1 MTIRILIPDLHSDE
15 MSSIRFGGSI
25 IQQLS
30 FSSGGEED
38 SCDSSLDDWSSR
50 ENSPKAGWRM
60 TKEWQSPR
68 ASENKEGLT
77 GELNLG
83 SASPC
88 TTRGSRSPTG
98 DCHGT
103 PLHYA
108 TWRKLRLCDSPNTPK
123 SLLSKARVLDS
134 SSKFCRGPRLLRFTA
149 GSDPAPPARVPSVN
163 VNPFTP
169 EPFKKPNERHKRKNM
184 EDDDEEGRDE
194 RKRSDEED
202 VFLPSKRF
210 ALHENMVSRYETE
223 FLELERIGA
232 GEFGAV
238 YKCVKRL
245 DGCLYA
251 IKRSKRPL
259 AGSTDEQ
266 LALREV
272 YAHAVLGHHPH
283 VVRYYSAWA
292 EEDHM
297 LIQNEYC
304 NGKALVLIQNE
315 YCNGKALV
323 LIQNE
328 YCNGGSLQDAISR
341 NAVEGHFFQEPELK
355 EILLQVSM
363 GLKYIHSSHLVH
375 LDIKPSNIFMCRR
388 AVPLSHLRGEEDE
401 SEEEDG
407 EDCTTDVV
415 YKIGDLGH
423 VASTSSPHVEEGD
436 IRFLA
441 SEILQED
448 FLHLHKAD
456 IFALGL
462 TVVLAAGAES
472 LPKNGEEWHQLR
484 RGNLPTIPQELSME
498 LHNLLKARDG
508 ERWETWKQK
517 HHPVSLPDIA
527 AVVLNYLAAEMG
539 GAVSS
544 ARGGGAVSSARG
556 GGAVSSATG
565 RGAVSS
571 ARGRGAATAAS
582 VSTRSCL
589 CLRHLHQQ
597 RMNTCWFRLN
607 RHGRTACRSQ
617 LHQQRMLI
625 HSDVSLRPSASGL
638 CRHPVLRRGTGKTAA
653 QLLKELKVE
662 KFRTA
667 MLESACSSVD
677 QKCSNQE
684 YKKELD
690 TLENELNKK
699 RPVISNYSSPWSN
712 NQDCFS
718 DGDDGELQTD
728 GHFCSDIRNICSE
741 MQPDVQGNAV
751 DVGAARQIAANL
763 IEIADQL
770 NQSVVSRAS
779 DNLVRRMQTRISQD
793 WTGLLS
799 SEVERLMR
807 QGIPGLQQF
816 PQEKVMLTL
825 TMVLVQNIGVH
836 APTLLRSF
844 FSTAVQYINEN
855 LQNFIRDQGGWGGI

>member
-1 MTIRILIPDLHSDE
+1 
-15 MSSIRFGGSI
+15 MSSISFGGSI

-60 TKEWQSPR
+60 TKECQSPR

-77 GELNLG
+77 GELSLG

-88 TTRGSRSPTG
+88 TPRGSRSPTG

-108 TWRKLRLCDSPNTPK
+108 TWRKLRLCDSPNTPKSLLSKARVLDSSSKFCRGPRLLRFTAGSDPAPPTRVPSVNVNPFTPEPFKKPNERHKRKSMEDDDEEGRDERKRSDEEDVFLPSK

-210 ALHENMVSRYETE
+210 ALHENNMVSRYETE

-259 AGSTDEQ
+259 AGSTDDFLDRQ
-266 LALREV
+266 LCLNTYPCTVQCGVVVWALEGR
-272 YAHAVLGHHPH
+272 
-283 VVRYYSAWA
+283 
-292 EEDHM
+292 
-297 LIQNEYC
+297 
-304 NGKALVLIQNE
+304 
-315 YCNGKALV
+315 
-323 LIQNE
+323 
-328 YCNGGSLQDAISR
+328 GSLQDAISR

-363 GLKYIHSSHLVH
+363 GLKYIHSSRLVH
-375 LDIKPSNIFMCRR
+375 LDIKPSNIFVCRR

-407 EDCTTDVV
+407 EDCATDVV

-441 SEILQED
+441 SEILQE
-448 FLHLHKAD
+448 
-456 IFALGL
+456 
-462 TVVLAAGAES
+462 
-472 LPKNGEEWHQLR
+472 
-484 RGNLPTIPQELSME
+484 
-498 LHNLLKARDG
+498 
-508 ERWETWKQK
+508 
-517 HHPVSLPDIA
+517 
-527 AVVLNYLAAEMG
+527 
-539 GAVSS
+539 
-544 ARGGGAVSSARG
+544 
-556 GGAVSSATG
+556 
-565 RGAVSS
+565 
-571 ARGRGAATAAS
+571 
-582 VSTRSCL
+582 
-589 CLRHLHQQ
+589 
-597 RMNTCWFRLN
+597 
-607 RHGRTACRSQ
+607 
-617 LHQQRMLI
+617 MLI

-667 MLESACSSVD
+667 MLER
-677 QKCSNQE
+677 E
-684 YKKELD
+684 LKEARLAA
-690 TLENELNKK
+690 
-699 RPVISNYSSPWSN
+699 SSPPK
-712 NQDCFS
+712 DPRY
-718 DGDDGELQTD
+718 
-728 GHFCSDIRNICSE
+728 IRHANWQHDSA
-741 MQPDVQGNAV
+741 PRQG
-751 DVGAARQIAANL
+751 GRRLIGGKAAR
-763 IEIADQL
+763 
-770 NQSVVSRAS
+770 S
-779 DNLVRRMQTRISQD
+779 M
-793 WTGLLS
+793 
-799 SEVERLMR
+799 
-807 QGIPGLQQF
+807 
-816 PQEKVMLTL
+816 
-825 TMVLVQNIGVH
+825 
-836 APTLLRSF
+836 SF
-844 FSTAVQYINEN
+844 NCA
-855 LQNFIRDQGGWGGI
+855 GH

>member
-1 MTIRILIPDLHSDE
+1 
-15 MSSIRFGGSI
+15 MSSIRFGSSI

-60 TKEWQSPR
+60 TKECQSPR

-88 TTRGSRSPTG
+88 TPRGSCSPTG

-123 SLLSKARVLDS
+123 SLLSKARVLNS

-169 EPFKKPNERHKRKNM
+169 EPFKKPNERHKRKSM
-184 EDDDEEGRDE
+184 ADEDEEGRDE

-210 ALHENMVSRYETE
+210 ALHENNMVSRYETE

-259 AGSTDEQ
+259 AGSSDEQ

-297 LIQNEYC
+297 I
-304 NGKALVLIQNE
+304 
-315 YCNGKALV
+315 
-323 LIQNE
+323 IQNE
-328 YCNGGSLQDAISR
+328 YCNGGSLQDAIAR
-341 NAVEGHFFQEPELK
+341 NAVEGQFFQEPELK

-363 GLKYIHSSHLVH
+363 GLKYIHSSRLVH
-375 LDIKPSNIFMCRR
+375 LDIKPSNIFVCRR
-388 AVPLSHLRGEEDE
+388 AVPLSQLQGEEEE

-407 EDCTTDVV
+407 EDCATDVV

-462 TVVLAAGAES
+462 TVILAAGAES

-498 LHNLLKARDG
+498 LHNLLK
-508 ERWETWKQK
+508 
-517 HHPVSLPDIA
+517 
-527 AVVLNYLAAEMG
+527 
-539 GAVSS
+539 
-544 ARGGGAVSSARG
+544 
-556 GGAVSSATG
+556 
-565 RGAVSS
+565 
-571 ARGRGAATAAS
+571 
-582 VSTRSCL
+582 
-589 CLRHLHQQ
+589 
-597 RMNTCWFRLN
+597 
-607 RHGRTACRSQ
+607 
-617 LHQQRMLI
+617 MLI

-667 MLESACSSVD
+667 MLER
-677 QKCSNQE
+677 E
-684 YKKELD
+684 LKEARLAA
-690 TLENELNKK
+690 
-699 RPVISNYSSPWSN
+699 SSPPK
-712 NQDCFS
+712 DP
-718 DGDDGELQTD
+718 
-728 GHFCSDIRNICSE
+728 RNIRQHDS
-741 MQPDVQGNAV
+741 PPG
-751 DVGAARQIAANL
+751 GRRLIGGKAAR
-763 IEIADQL
+763 
-770 NQSVVSRAS
+770 S
-779 DNLVRRMQTRISQD
+779 M
-793 WTGLLS
+793 
-799 SEVERLMR
+799 
-807 QGIPGLQQF
+807 
-816 PQEKVMLTL
+816 
-825 TMVLVQNIGVH
+825 
-836 APTLLRSF
+836 SF
-844 FSTAVQYINEN
+844 NCA
-855 LQNFIRDQGGWGGI
+855 GH

>member
-1 MTIRILIPDLHSDE
+1 

-60 TKEWQSPR
+60 TKECQSPR
-68 ASENKEGLT
+68 ASENKEDLT

-88 TTRGSRSPTG
+88 TPRGSRSPTG

-134 SSKFCRGPRLLRFTA
+134 SSKFCHGPRLLRFTA

-169 EPFKKPNERHKRKNM
+169 EPFKKPNERHKRKSM

-210 ALHENMVSRYETE
+210 ALHENNMVSRYETE

-304 NGKALVLIQNE
+304 NG
-315 YCNGKALV
+315 
-323 LIQNE
+323 
-328 YCNGGSLQDAISR
+328 GSLQDAISR

-363 GLKYIHSSHLVH
+363 GLKYIHCSRLVH
-375 LDIKPSNIFMCRR
+375 LDIKPSNIFVCRR

-407 EDCTTDVV
+407 EDCATDVV

-462 TVVLAAGAES
+462 TVILAAGAES

-498 LHNLLKARDG
+498 LHNLLK
-508 ERWETWKQK
+508 
-517 HHPVSLPDIA
+517 
-527 AVVLNYLAAEMG
+527 
-539 GAVSS
+539 
-544 ARGGGAVSSARG
+544 
-556 GGAVSSATG
+556 
-565 RGAVSS
+565 
-571 ARGRGAATAAS
+571 
-582 VSTRSCL
+582 
-589 CLRHLHQQ
+589 
-597 RMNTCWFRLN
+597 
-607 RHGRTACRSQ
+607 
-617 LHQQRMLI
+617 MLI

-667 MLESACSSVD
+667 MLER
-677 QKCSNQE
+677 E
-684 YKKELD
+684 LKEARLAA
-690 TLENELNKK
+690 
-699 RPVISNYSSPWSN
+699 SSPPK
-712 NQDCFS
+712 DPRY
-718 DGDDGELQTD
+718 
-728 GHFCSDIRNICSE
+728 IRNANRQHDSA
-741 MQPDVQGNAV
+741 PRQG
-751 DVGAARQIAANL
+751 GRRLIGGKAAR
-763 IEIADQL
+763 
-770 NQSVVSRAS
+770 S
-779 DNLVRRMQTRISQD
+779 M
-793 WTGLLS
+793 
-799 SEVERLMR
+799 
-807 QGIPGLQQF
+807 
-816 PQEKVMLTL
+816 
-825 TMVLVQNIGVH
+825 
-836 APTLLRSF
+836 SF
-844 FSTAVQYINEN
+844 NCA
-855 LQNFIRDQGGWGGI
+855 GH